1 MNATSD
7 PDIDAVLHLLLTNVR
22 AALGDQFVGLYL
34 HGSLASGDFDP
45 ERSDIDFV
53 VVTAGALPDALIPAL
68 EALHTRLLDS
78 GLSWAAK
85 LEGTYFPQQVLRRYA
100 PSDMLYP

>member
-1 MNATSD
+1 MPKSLDVGTKSYHHPTAYPEINT
-7 PDIDAVLHLLLTNVR
+7 VLRLLLTGVQ
-22 AALGDQFVGLYL
+22 AILGDYFIGLYL

-45 ERSDIDFV
+45 ARSDVDFV

-68 EALHTRLLDS
+68 EALHRRLLDS

-85 LEGTYFPQQVLRRYA
+85 LEG
-100 PSDMLYP
+100 